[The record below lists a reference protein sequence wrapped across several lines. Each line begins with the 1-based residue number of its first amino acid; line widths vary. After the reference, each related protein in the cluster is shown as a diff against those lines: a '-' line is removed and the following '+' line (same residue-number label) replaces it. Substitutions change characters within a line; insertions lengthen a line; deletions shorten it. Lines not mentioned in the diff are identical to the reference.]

1 MNKTDG
7 KTTKESFSV
16 FTKTDPKLLPI
27 LEQLRQR
34 EPIFHS
40 SAFGT
45 SATDYERS
53 VGEDYWEVGASGR
66 RYSRDFIL
74 HDLYSK
80 PPAFA
85 EDLGWSSWDHALKS
99 LGPDTYLITYVL
111 QQGERRTRR
120 ASIWLNHVEGWRVLY
135 HQGTVISAEEDDVAP
150 V

>member
-1 MNKTDG
+1 MNDTDR
-7 KTTKESFSV
+7 KNTKNSFSV
-16 FTKTDPKLLPI
+16 FTKTDPELLPI

-40 SAFGT
+40 PAFGIF
-45 SATDYERS
+45 AGDFERS
-53 VGEDYWEVGASGR
+53 VAEDYWEVGASGR

-85 EDLGWSSWDHALKS
+85 EDLGWSSWDHAVKR

-120 ASIWLNHVEGWRVLY
+120 ASVWLNHVEGWRVLY